1 MSAPDTNTDTLEK
14 RHRPALLGI
23 KGAMVFG
30 ALMLLGLVG
39 FNMINAGDGEAVTNA
54 NARGPETTAAATD
67 VYEPGTNSSSTPTAT
82 D

>member
-1 MSAPDTNTDTLEK
+1 MSAPDTNIEKQEK

-23 KGAMVFG
+23 RAAMIFG
-30 ALMLLGLVG
+30 ALMMIGLIGYNMVNVG
-39 FNMINAGDGEAVTNA
+39 ETDAVTNTDRA
-54 NARGPETTAAATD
+54 GPEATTVPTD